1 MSKEVWS
8 EIKWQ
13 LGDIMTQYG
22 VSEDKAAEIA
32 DTIGRD
38 FEDRLIE
45 LGWDVMDSLIHTYN
59 LLGDEDEG
67 EDDE

>member
-1 MSKEVWS
+1 MSKQVWS

-13 LGDIMTQYG
+13 LDDIMTQYG
-22 VSEDKAAEIA
+22 VSEDKAAEIV

-59 LLGDEDEG
+59 LLEDEEEG
-67 EDDE
+67 EE

>member
-22 VSEDKAAEIA
+22 VSEDKAVEIV
-32 DTIGRD
+32 DTIGRY
-38 FEDRLIE
+38 FEDHLIE
-45 LGWDVMDSLIHTYN
+45 RGWEIMDSLIHTYN
-59 LLGDEDEG
+59 LLEDEEEG

>member
-22 VSEDKAAEIA
+22 VSEDKAAEIV

-59 LLGDEDEG
+59 LLEDEDEG

>member
-13 LGDIMTQYG
+13 LGDIMTQYD
-22 VSEDKAAEIA
+22 VSEEKASDIVFA
-32 DTIGRD
+32 IGEH

-45 LGWDVMDSLIHTYN
+45 LGWEVMDSLINTYN
-59 LLGDEDEG
+59 LLEDEEEGG
-67 EDDE
+67 E

>member
-22 VSEDKAAEIA
+22 VSEEKASDIVFA
-32 DTIGRD
+32 IGSH
-38 FEDRLIE
+38 FEDRMIE
-45 LGWDVMDSLIHTYN
+45 LGWDVMDSLIHTFN
-59 LLGDEDEG
+59 LL
-67 EDDE
+67 DDEEEDV

>member
-22 VSEDKAAEIA
+22 VSEEKASDIVFA
-32 DTIGRD
+32 IGEH

-45 LGWDVMDSLIHTYN
+45 LGWEVMDSLINTYN
-59 LLGDEDEG
+59 LLEDE
-67 EDDE
+67 EEEEE

>member
-22 VSEDKAAEIA
+22 VSEEKASDIVFA
-32 DTIGRD
+32 IGEH

-45 LGWDVMDSLIHTYN
+45 LGWEVMDSLINTYN
-59 LLGDEDEG
+59 LLEDEEEG
-67 EDDE
+67 EE

>member
-8 EIKWQ
+8 KVEWQ
-13 LGDIMTQYG
+13 LGDIMIHYG
-22 VSEDKAAEIA
+22 VSEEKAAEIA
-32 DTIGRD
+32 DSIGEH

-59 LLGDEDEG
+59 LLEE
-67 EDDE
+67 ESE

>member
-59 LLGDEDEG
+59 LLEDEDEG